1 VTPSGDH
8 ALLAIKTKK
17 KRNSA
22 PRPCRCKSQE
32 SRGATKA
39 KQKTTKGQGTPSGGH
54 ATKPHKKS
62 HVAVRC
68 VRRKHAVKNGSAA
81 ATVSA
86 LSLLPYHCVPPI
98 ASIDLIRLPL
108 TYPSTCCV
116 FVFLFSSPL
125 CLSFVL
131 IYIPSYM
138 CVSFFFDVSIYLSM
152 FNLLSL
158 DLSPRRPEKRKR
170 TWIISDD
177 GRTGIFPVRILSTKP
192 KRPYKKSSVTPS
204 QSWLQRRHAGC
215 APRLPR
221 LHQRAALPFAGR
233 AKAQDE
239 AHGTDSGARSG
250 GAHVTRGPALPNLRV
265 SGTCE

>member
-1 VTPSGDH
+1 VKPSGDN

-17 KRNSA
+17 NAKARRGPADARAKRA
-22 PRPCRCKSQE
+22 AAQR
-32 SRGATKA
+32 KA

-62 HVAVRC
+62 RVAVRC

-138 CVSFFFDVSIYLSM
+138 CVSFFFDVSTLPVHVQST
-152 FNLLSL
+152 LSL
-158 DLSPRRPEKRKR
+158 SLSLFFFYCKQ
-170 TWIISDD
+170 S
-177 GRTGIFPVRILSTKP
+177 GVSST
-192 KRPYKKSSVTPS
+192 
-204 QSWLQRRHAGC
+204 H
-215 APRLPR
+215 
-221 LHQRAALPFAGR
+221 
-233 AKAQDE
+233 
-239 AHGTDSGARSG
+239 
-250 GAHVTRGPALPNLRV
+250 
-265 SGTCE
+265 